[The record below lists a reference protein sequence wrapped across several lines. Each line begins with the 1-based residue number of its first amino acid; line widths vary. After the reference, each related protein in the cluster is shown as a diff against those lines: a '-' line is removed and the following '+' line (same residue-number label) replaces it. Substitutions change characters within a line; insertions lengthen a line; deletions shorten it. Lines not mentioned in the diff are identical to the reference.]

1 MVIAVVGIG
10 IVGRTLVEHFT
21 HLGYE
26 VLFIERNSSLT
37 LPEAA
42 GKADVV
48 FVVTS
53 PIGEVNELLKLAAE
67 NMRPGTLL
75 VHGTSVEAPHG
86 KRTGREQILE
96 KGVTLAHL
104 HFHFRP
110 ESPLR
115 ETLRGQ
121 HITLKI
127 EGEKSEHW
135 EQWLKSR
142 LVPYQ
147 PFIHELEDDEHDCT
161 TTVSQVLHM
170 ALAYFSSRVWQQT
183 AGNELER
190 GITIAGPPGRFLAR
204 SVIRTAGGAKV
215 AAEILEGHPQT
226 LDVLTVIRQ
235 AVRDLGDRV
244 RTGDIEGIE
253 AELSIA
259 RTLIPPDMLKALETR
274 TLQLIRLEADLQ
286 RHNVVLNFPA
296 EENHVGLLA
305 KVLAEFDRRGID
317 KTTTIAQTNPDGSCT
332 FVIGVREH
340 TPAVDE
346 TVVAIESW
354 RKE

>member
-10 IVGRTLVEHFT
+10 IVGKTLVEHFT
-21 HLGYE
+21 HLEYE
-26 VLFIERNSSLT
+26 VLSVERNSSLT

-42 GKADVV
+42 GKADIV

-96 KGVTLAHL
+96 KGVALAHL

-127 EGEKSEHW
+127 EGKEREHW
-135 EQWLKSR
+135 RQWLENQF
-142 LVPYQ
+142 VPYQ
-147 PFIHELEDDEHDCT
+147 PFILELKDDEHEST
-161 TTVSQVLHM
+161 TTVSQLLHM
-170 ALAYFSSRVWQQT
+170 TEGFITSRIWQQT
-183 AGNELER
+183 APNDLER
-190 GITIAGPPGRFLAR
+190 GLTIAGPPGRFLIR
-204 SVIRTAGGAKV
+204 SVLRTASGAKV

-226 LDVLTVIRQ
+226 LDVLAMIRQ
-235 AVRDLGDRV
+235 AVRDLGDLV

-253 AELSIA
+253 AELSLT
-259 RTLIPPDMLKALETR
+259 RTLIPRDMLKVLEAR

-286 RHNVVLNFPA
+286 RHNVVLNFSA
-296 EENHVGLLA
+296 EENQVGLLA
-305 KVLAEFDRRGID
+305 WVLGEFDARGVD

-346 TVVAIESW
+346 AMAAIESW

>member
-1 MVIAVVGIG
+1 MIIAVVGANG
-10 IVGRTLVEHFT
+10 IVGTTLVEHFS

-26 VLFIERNSSLT
+26 VFSIERNSSLT

-42 GKADVV
+42 GKAKVV

-53 PIGEVNELLKLAAE
+53 PIGEVNELLKLAAG
-67 NMRPGTLL
+67 NMRPRTLL

-86 KRTGREQILE
+86 KRTGREQIL
-96 KGVTLAHL
+96 KNGVTLAHL

-127 EGEKSEHW
+127 EGERSEIW
-135 EQWLKSR
+135 KQWLKSK

-161 TTVSQVLHM
+161 TTISQVLHM
-170 ALAYFSSRVWQQT
+170 ALAYFASQVWRQT
-183 AGNELER
+183 AGYKLER

-226 LDVLTVIRQ
+226 LDVLAMIRQ
-235 AVRDLGDRV
+235 AVRDLEDRV

-253 AELSIA
+253 AELSVA
-259 RTLIPPDMLKALETR
+259 RTLIPPDMLKALEAR

-296 EENHVGLLA
+296 KENHVGLLA
-305 KVLAEFDRRGID
+305 RVLTEFDRRGID

-332 FVIGVREH
+332 FVIGVREDSS
-340 TPAVDE
+340 AVAE
-346 TVVAIESW
+346 AVAAIKSW
-354 RKE
+354 GG